1 MSLTSLTV
9 NQILEAFASSDPTPG
24 GGSAAAL
31 SGAVS
36 AALLAMVAS
45 MPKTKTGVDTERKT
59 LDASAAEL
67 QKLRKRLTDLIDE
80 DTKAYDMVTSAF
92 RLPRGTDE
100 EKAVRTAAIQG
111 AMRAATEA
119 PLETMRAC
127 DAVIREGACV
137 VQNGNPNAVSDMS
150 VGLEMAM
157 AGLRGAERN
166 VAINLGSLKD
176 EAYKL
181 EAESEA
187 ASLVESGGEQ
197 FEICRKLLAG

>member
-9 NQILEAFASSDPTPG
+9 NQILDAFASTDPTPG

-31 SGAVS
+31 SGAVGAS
-36 AALLAMVAS
+36 LLAMVAA
-45 MPKTKTGVDTERKT
+45 MPKTRTGADEERKT
-59 LDASAAEL
+59 LDAAAAEL
-67 QKLRKRLTDLIDE
+67 QRLRKRLTDLIDE
-80 DTKAYDMVTSAF
+80 DTKAYDMVTSAY
-92 RLPRGTDE
+92 RQPKGTDE
-100 EKAVRTAAIQG
+100 EKAVRKAAIQG
-111 AMRAATEA
+111 ALRAATEA
-119 PLETMRAC
+119 PLATMRAC

-137 VQNGNPNAVSDMS
+137 VQHGNPNAASDIS

-166 VAINLGSLKD
+166 VAANLGSLTD

-187 ASLVESGGEQ
+187 SELVLSGGEQ